1 MEYDFEKLAR
11 EIVTSRLQEIES
23 APEVCGEIA
32 RKIIVAA
39 VRGTKV
45 RQEPRATVAAVCRG
59 VMGGM
64 LLLGKDLPRTAV
76 CVLQQM
82 AEISH
87 ELQFDP
93 SDLMTWGME
102 GLAGVLPMAG
112 PQAEHAVEEAVERA
126 FMGAGETF
134 RRVRDRARAKG

>member
-11 EIVTSRLQEIES
+11 EIVSSRLKEIEQ

-39 VRGTKV
+39 VRGTRI
-45 RQEPRATVAAVCRG
+45 RQEPRATVTAACRG

-76 CVLQQM
+76 SVLQQM

-87 ELQFDP
+87 ELQLDP
-93 SDLMTWGME
+93 GEIMTWGME
-102 GLAGVLPMAG
+102 GIAAVLPLAGPE
-112 PQAEHAVEEAVERA
+112 AEHLVERDVERN
-126 FMGAGETF
+126 FMGAGEIF
-134 RRVRDRARAKG
+134 RKICHQARSKG